1 MNVLNE
7 KINFKKIIMNK
18 NYKAS
23 AEDLKYFKS
32 SFEKLVFDTGFVEIF
47 NLKKMRKFIL
57 EVS

>member
-1 MNVLNE
+1 MNILNK
-7 KINFKKIIMNK
+7 KINFKKIMMNK

-23 AEDLKYFKS
+23 TEDLKYFKS